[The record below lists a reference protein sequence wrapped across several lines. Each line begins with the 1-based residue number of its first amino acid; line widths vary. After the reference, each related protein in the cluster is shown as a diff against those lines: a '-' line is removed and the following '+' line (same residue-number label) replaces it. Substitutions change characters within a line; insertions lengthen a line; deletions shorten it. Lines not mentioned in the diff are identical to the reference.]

1 MEELKMELR
10 IPPTLGVLINK
21 LTSFS
26 TAARLAGYVRGWQH
40 EENLP
45 CLKIV
50 FEF

>member
-1 MEELKMELR
+1 MELEDSL
-10 IPPTLGVLINK
+10 TLGISINT

-26 TAARLAGYVRGWQH
+26 AAARLAGYVRGWQH
-40 EENLP
+40 AETLP